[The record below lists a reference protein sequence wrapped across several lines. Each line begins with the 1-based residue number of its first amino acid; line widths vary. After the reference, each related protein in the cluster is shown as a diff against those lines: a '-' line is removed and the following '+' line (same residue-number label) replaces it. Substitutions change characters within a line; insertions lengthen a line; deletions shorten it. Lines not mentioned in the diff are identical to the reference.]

1 MKLFTT
7 PKASAIEVPRL
18 LLNELGVKVSE
29 ASLTE
34 KLENHPDFPSLMAV
48 SDCFNGWHLPNAG
61 YLIKK
66 ENYKVEELKF
76 PFIAQ
81 LPANGGIFIL
91 VHQITKGKVIYSDEK
106 VKRKEITEHEF
117 LDTWSGILLYAKA
130 TEKSGEEGYFTKQ
143 LIGIA
148 NALIVP
154 CFILIVMLATAL
166 FINFSAAPLAF
177 SLLLAIKFIGV
188 GISVLLLAHG
198 VNANNPLVQN
208 LCSLGKKNN
217 CNAILK
223 SDAAK
228 ATSWLS
234 WSEVGFFYFA
244 GSLLSLIFVPSSLYF
259 LVWFNILALPYT
271 LWSIYYQ
278 YSHKSWCVLCC
289 AVQIILWLEFAIAL
303 VFGLLPFSF
312 SSFSLQLL
320 PSAFYLLLSFIA
332 PVLLWYILK
341 PVLQKSSEYRLLK
354 QQLNKFKYNA
364 ELFGHALTKQPRY
377 AVPNE
382 IAPITL
388 GNPEAQTIITM
399 VSNPFCG
406 PCAKAH
412 ETLDKWLKTRSDIQL
427 EIVFTTA
434 DHDDDQRTKVA
445 RHVTALS
452 LTNDVALVEKALN
465 HWYELREKKYEN
477 WAKDFQIEIGEEV
490 NVATKKQKQWCKMAE
505 ITFTPT
511 ILVNGYKLPEPY
523 QLDDLP
529 YLIN

>member
-1 MKLFTT
+1 MILIAQ
-7 PKASAIEVPRL
+7 PVANAIAVPRL
-18 LLNELGVKVSE
+18 LLKALGIKVTDKT
-29 ASLTE
+29 LKE

-48 SDCFNGWHLPNAG
+48 SDCFNEWQISNAA
-61 YLIKK
+61 YHIPK
-66 ENYKVEELKF
+66 EEYKAEELQF

-81 LPANGGIFIL
+81 MPANGGQFIL
-91 VHQITKGKVIYSDEK
+91 VHQIANGKAIYSDEK
-106 VKRKEITEHEF
+106 VKRKEITEEEF
-117 LDTWSGILLYAKA
+117 LKSWSGILLYAEA
-130 TEKSGEEGYFTKQ
+130 TEKSGEEGYFGKKLLETIDELKIPAAV
-143 LIGIA
+143 LI
-148 NALIVP
+148 LVSS
-154 CFILIVMLATAL
+154 VVLAV
-166 FINFSAAPLAF
+166 NFSTAPLDF
-177 SLLLAIKFIGV
+177 NLLLVIKFIGK
-188 GISVLLLAHG
+188 GISVLLLAHS
-198 VNANNPLVQN
+198 VDANNPLIQN

-244 GSLLSLIFVPSSLYF
+244 GSFLSLLFVPSSISL
-259 LVWFNILALPYT
+259 LILFNICALPYT

-278 YSHKSWCVLCC
+278 YNHKNWCVLCC
-289 AVQIILWLEFAIAL
+289 TVQALLWLEFFAAMGANSWNLTFSVPTSYIGML
-303 VFGLLPFSF
+303 V
-312 SSFSLQLL
+312 
-320 PSAFYLLLSFIA
+320 SFIA

-341 PVLQKSSEYRLLK
+341 PALQKSSEYRLLK
-354 QQLNKFKYNA
+354 QQLKKFKYNS

-382 IAPITL
+382 IAPIIL
-388 GNPEAQTIITM
+388 GNPEAETIITM

-412 ETLDKWLKTRSDIQL
+412 ETLDKWLKIRSDIQL
-427 EIVFTTA
+427 KIVFTTA
-434 DHDDDQRTKVA
+434 DHEDDQRTKVA

-452 LTNDVALVEKALN
+452 LTKDVALVEKALN
-465 HWYELREKKYEN
+465 HWYEQREKKYED
-477 WAKDFQIEIGEEV
+477 WAKNYQINIGEEV
-490 NVATKKQKQWCKMAE
+490 NEATKRQKQWCDMAE

-523 QLDDLP
+523 RLEDIQ

>member
-1 MKLFTT
+1 MILIAQ
-7 PKASAIEVPRL
+7 PVANAIAVPRL
-18 LLNELGVKVSE
+18 LLKALGIKVTDKT
-29 ASLTE
+29 LKE

-48 SDCFNGWHLPNAG
+48 SDCFNEWQISNAA
-61 YLIKK
+61 YHIPK
-66 ENYKVEELKF
+66 EEYKAEELQF

-81 LPANGGIFIL
+81 IPANGGQFIL
-91 VHQITKGKVIYSDEK
+91 VHQIANGKAIYSDEK
-106 VKRKEITEHEF
+106 VKRKEITEEEF
-117 LDTWSGILLYAKA
+117 LKSWSGILLYAEA
-130 TEKSGEEGYFTKQ
+130 TEKSGEEGYFGKKLLETIDELKIPAAV
-143 LIGIA
+143 LI
-148 NALIVP
+148 LV
-154 CFILIVMLATAL
+154 LSVVLAV
-166 FINFSAAPLAF
+166 NFSAAPLDF
-177 SLLLAIKFIGV
+177 NLLLVIKFIGI
-188 GISVLLLAHG
+188 GISVLLLAHS
-198 VNANNPLVQN
+198 VDANNPLIQN

-244 GSLLSLIFVPSSLYF
+244 GSFLSLLFVPTSISL
-259 LVWFNILALPYT
+259 LILINICALPYT

-278 YSHKSWCVLCC
+278 YNHKNWCVLCC
-289 AVQIILWLEFAIAL
+289 TVQALLWLEFFAAMGANSWSL
-303 VFGLLPFSF
+303 VFSVPTSYIGMLV
-312 SSFSLQLL
+312 
-320 PSAFYLLLSFIA
+320 SFIA

-341 PVLQKSSEYRLLK
+341 PALQKSSEYRLLK
-354 QQLNKFKYNA
+354 QQLKKFKYNS

-382 IAPITL
+382 IAPIIL
-388 GNPEAQTIITM
+388 GNPEAETIITM

-412 ETLDKWLKTRSDIQL
+412 ETLDRWLKTRSDIQL
-427 EIVFTTA
+427 KIVFTTA
-434 DHDDDQRTKVA
+434 DHEDDQRTKVA

-452 LTNDVALVEKALN
+452 LTNNVALVEKALN
-465 HWYELREKKYEN
+465 HWYEQREKKYED
-477 WAKDFQIEIGEEV
+477 WAKDYQINIREEV
-490 NVATKKQKQWCKMAE
+490 NEATKRQKQWCDMAE

-523 QLDDLP
+523 RLEDIQ